1 LKTIGIVIATYN
13 GEKYLEDQMDSI
25 INQSLKP
32 NKVVVIDD
40 CSTDE
45 TTNIIGEYKK
55 KYPEMIVFE
64 QNKKNL
70 GHKKAFEHGIS
81 LCKTDYIALCDQDD
95 TWKPNKLKKCY
106 DALEQNL
113 DAKLC
118 FHDLELIDENGNS
131 FGKSYWE
138 SAVTTL
144 PLSGAD
150 ARKRLSAFTNF
161 IPGCTMFFS
170 SDLKEYILPIPDS
183 KWSLLDWWIAM
194 VAFFLA
200 KPIIV
205 PETLT
210 CYRLHEEQ
218 VCSLMLNI
226 QRKRKKHSLKEVPY
240 KIVREA
246 RRIVFRKKQAEIR
259 LQENKER
266 ECALSQDVLRVISMY
281 EALNL
286 NHIAKEELSN
296 LKEMLKP
303 KFIT

>member
-1 LKTIGIVIATYN
+1 MKTIGIVIATYN
-13 GEKYLEDQMDSI
+13 GEKYLENQIDSI
-25 INQSLKP
+25 LNQSLKP
-32 NKVVVIDD
+32 NKMIVIDD
-40 CSTDE
+40 CSTDA
-45 TTNIIGEYKK
+45 TTSLIGEYKRM
-55 KYPEMIVFE
+55 YPKMIVLE

-95 TWKPNKLKKCY
+95 TWKPDKLKKCY
-106 DALEQNL
+106 DTLEQNL

-118 FHDLELIDENGNS
+118 FHDLELIDESGNS
-131 FGKSYWE
+131 FGKSYWD
-138 SAVTTL
+138 SAVTAL

-150 ARKRLSAFTNF
+150 ARKQLLTFTNF

-183 KWSLLDWWIAM
+183 KWILLDWWIAI
-194 VAFFLA
+194 VAFFLT

-205 PETLT
+205 PDTLT
-210 CYRLHEEQ
+210 CYRLHAEQ

-240 KIVREA
+240 KIVREI
-246 RRIVFRKKQAEIR
+246 RRIVFRKKEAEIR

-286 NHIAKEELSN
+286 NYISKEELSN
-296 LKEMLKP
+296 LKEMLKQ
-303 KFIT
+303 KLMI